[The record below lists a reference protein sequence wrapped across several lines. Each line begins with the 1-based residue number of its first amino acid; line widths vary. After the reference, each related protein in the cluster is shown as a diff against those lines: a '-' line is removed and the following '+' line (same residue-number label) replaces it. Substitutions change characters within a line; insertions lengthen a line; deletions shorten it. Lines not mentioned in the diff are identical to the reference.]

1 MAPKG
6 RTVRVA
12 LFGHPLIY
20 VKSWVS
26 DIVTVLDVRVWL
38 CCRGCIQVHCT
49 VLRMNRL
56 HVILYSGT

>member
-20 VKSWVS
+20 VKPWAP
-26 DIVTVLDVRVWL
+26 DIVTVLNVRV
-38 CCRGCIQVHCT
+38 CVRCRGCIEVNST
-49 VLRMNRL
+49 VLRIN
-56 HVILYSGT
+56 

>member
-20 VKSWVS
+20 VKPRAS
-26 DIVTVLDVRVWL
+26 DIVTVRNIRVWVR
-38 CCRGCIQVHCT
+38 CRGCIQVNST
-49 VLRMNRL
+49 VLRMN
-56 HVILYSGT
+56 